1 MGFRKD
7 FLWGGAVAANQV
19 EGGFNV
25 DGKGLSVADVAT
37 YKPNVDVKDYKR
49 NVQVTSENI
58 AEAIADKTTT
68 FYPKRRGINQYYR
81 YKEDIAL
88 FKELG
93 FKVYRFSIAWTRIF
107 PTGKEKLPN
116 SKGIAYYK
124 KFIKELKDNGIEPLV
139 TLSHYEMPLELAL
152 EYNGWADK
160 RVINLFVKFSKV
172 CFESFPDV
180 KYWLTFN
187 EIDSVTRHP
196 FTSAGII
203 EDKTDNLEETEYQAL
218 HNQFVASAM
227 ITKLAHEII
236 PTSQVGCMLTKLTT
250 YPATPKPGDVL
261 AALNKNLMNY
271 YCADVQSKGEY
282 PKLILAYFKR
292 HNFDIKMTNE
302 ELKIIK
308 ANPVDFISFSYYM
321 SLLAAEKENGLEMT
335 TGNTVVG
342 GKNPYLKATDWGW
355 TVDPV
360 GLRISLIEL
369 YDRYQKPLFI
379 VENGMGAKDIRESDG
394 SIHDS
399 YRIEY
404 FKEHISEMK
413 KAVES
418 GVDLLG
424 YTSWAPIDLVS
435 ASTSQMS
442 KRYGFIYVDQDDEGN
457 GTLNRYKKDSFAWYQ
472 HVIATNGNEL

>member
-19 EGGFNV
+19 EGAYDV
-25 DGKGLSVADVAT
+25 DGKGLSVADMAT
-37 YKPNVDVKDYKR
+37 YKPNVDVKDYKK
-49 NVQVTSENI
+49 NVHVTYDDILKAKE
-58 AEAIADKTTT
+58 DKSTK
-68 FYPKRRGINQYYR
+68 FYPKRRGIDQYHR

-93 FKVYRFSIAWTRIF
+93 FKAYRFSIAWTRIF
-107 PTGKEKLPN
+107 PNGEEDTPN
-116 SKGIAYYK
+116 QAGIDFYK
-124 KFIKELKDNGIEPLV
+124 NFIKELVDSGIEPIV

-152 EYNGWADK
+152 KYNGWADK
-160 RVINLFVKFSKV
+160 KLINLFVKFSRV
-172 CFESFPDV
+172 CFESFPEV

-203 EDKTDNLEETEYQAL
+203 EDRTKNIEEVEYQAL

-227 ITKLAHEII
+227 VTKLAHELI
-236 PTSQVGCMLTKLTT
+236 PGVQVGCMLTKLTT
-250 YPATPKPGDVL
+250 YPATSKPEDVL

-271 YCADVQSKGEY
+271 YCADVQAKGEY

-292 HNFDIKMTNE
+292 MGYRIDMTKE
-302 ELKIIK
+302 ELDVIK
-308 ANPVDFISFSYYM
+308 ENTVDFISFSYYM
-321 SLLAAEKENGLEMT
+321 SLLAAEDEDGLEMT
-335 TGNTVVG
+335 AGNTIIG
-342 GKNPYLKATDWGW
+342 GKNPYLKVTDWGW

-369 YDRYQKPLFI
+369 YDRYQKPLMI
-379 VENGMGAKDIRESDG
+379 VENGMGAKDEVTKDG
-394 SIHDS
+394 SIHDE

-404 FKEHISEMK
+404 FRSHISEMK
-413 KAVES
+413 KAVED
-418 GVDLLG
+418 GVELIG

-435 ASTSQMS
+435 AGTSQMS
-442 KRYGFIYVDQDDEGN
+442 KRYGFIYVDEDDEGN
-457 GTLNRYKKDSFAWYQ
+457 GTLARLKKDSFTWYQ
-472 HVIATNGNEL
+472 HVIETNGEEL

>member
-19 EGGFNV
+19 EGAYDV
-25 DGKGLSVADVAT
+25 DGKGLSVADMAT
-37 YKPNVDVKDYKR
+37 YKPNVDVKDYKK
-49 NVQVTSENI
+49 NVHITYDDILKAKE
-58 AEAIADKTTT
+58 DKSTK
-68 FYPKRRGINQYYR
+68 FYPKRRGIDQYHR

-93 FKVYRFSIAWTRIF
+93 FKAYRFSIAWTRIF
-107 PTGKEKLPN
+107 PNGEEDTPN
-116 SKGIAYYK
+116 QAGIDFYK
-124 KFIKELKDNGIEPLV
+124 NFIKELVDSGIEPIV

-152 EYNGWADK
+152 KYNGWADK
-160 RVINLFVKFSKV
+160 KLINLFVKFSRV
-172 CFESFPDV
+172 CFESFPEV

-203 EDKTDNLEETEYQAL
+203 EDRTKNIEEVEYQAL

-227 ITKLAHEII
+227 VTKLAHELI
-236 PTSQVGCMLTKLTT
+236 PGVQVGCMLTKLTT
-250 YPATPKPGDVL
+250 YPATSKPEDVL

-271 YCADVQSKGEY
+271 YCADVQAKGEY

-292 HNFDIKMTNE
+292 MGYRIDMTKE
-302 ELKIIK
+302 ELDVIK
-308 ANPVDFISFSYYM
+308 ENTVDFISFSYYM
-321 SLLAAEKENGLEMT
+321 SLLAAEDEDGLEMT
-335 TGNTVVG
+335 AGNTIIG
-342 GKNPYLKATDWGW
+342 GKNPYLKVTDWGW

-369 YDRYQKPLFI
+369 YDRYQKPLMI
-379 VENGMGAKDIRESDG
+379 VENGMGAKDEVTKDG
-394 SIHDS
+394 SIHDE

-404 FKEHISEMK
+404 FRSHISEMK
-413 KAVES
+413 KAVED
-418 GVDLLG
+418 GVELIG

-435 ASTSQMS
+435 AGTSQMS
-442 KRYGFIYVDQDDEGN
+442 KRYGFIYVDEDDEGN
-457 GTLNRYKKDSFAWYQ
+457 GTLARLKKDSFTWYQ
-472 HVIATNGNEL
+472 HVIETNGEEL

>member
-19 EGGFNV
+19 EGAYDV
-25 DGKGLSVADVAT
+25 DGKGLSVADMAT
-37 YKPNVDVKDYKR
+37 YKPNVDVKDYKK
-49 NVQVTSENI
+49 NVHITYDDILKAKE
-58 AEAIADKTTT
+58 DKSTK
-68 FYPKRRGINQYYR
+68 FYPKRRGIDQYHR

-93 FKVYRFSIAWTRIF
+93 FKAYRFSIAWTRIF
-107 PTGKEKLPN
+107 PNGEEDTPN
-116 SKGIAYYK
+116 QAGIDFYK
-124 KFIKELKDNGIEPLV
+124 NFIKELVDSDIEPIV

-152 EYNGWADK
+152 KYNGWADK
-160 RVINLFVKFSKV
+160 KLINLFVKFSRV
-172 CFESFPDV
+172 CFESFPEV

-203 EDKTDNLEETEYQAL
+203 EDRTKNIEEVEYQAL

-227 ITKLAHEII
+227 VTKLAHELI
-236 PTSQVGCMLTKLTT
+236 PGAQVGCMLTKLTT
-250 YPATPKPGDVL
+250 YPATSKPEDVL

-271 YCADVQSKGEY
+271 YCADVQAKGEY

-292 HNFDIKMTNE
+292 MGYRIDMTKE
-302 ELKIIK
+302 ELDVIK
-308 ANPVDFISFSYYM
+308 ENTVDFISFSYYM
-321 SLLAAEKENGLEMT
+321 SLLAAEDEDGLEMT
-335 TGNTVVG
+335 AGNTIIG
-342 GKNPYLKATDWGW
+342 GKNPYLKVTDWGW

-369 YDRYQKPLFI
+369 YDRYQKPLMI
-379 VENGMGAKDIRESDG
+379 VENGMGAKDEVTKDG
-394 SIHDS
+394 SIHDE

-404 FKEHISEMK
+404 FRSHISEMK
-413 KAVES
+413 KAVED
-418 GVDLLG
+418 GVELIG

-435 ASTSQMS
+435 AGTSQMS
-442 KRYGFIYVDQDDEGN
+442 KRYGFIYVDEDDEGN
-457 GTLNRYKKDSFAWYQ
+457 GTLARLKKDSFTWYQ
-472 HVIATNGNEL
+472 HVIETNGEEL